1 MQMVEGNSIL
11 QLTTTP
17 KLAPLSQAIRD
28 PSSIGA
34 MNGSKHT
41 TVATSIYTTFR
52 IAQLISSFRRRIK
65 TKVLSHRTATKA
77 SIAKVQ
83 HGLREDFQNE
93 VLNVMCNS
101 RGRRHPTVS
110 QKTHVPSLSA
120 SSATGLER
128 RAADTELSQ
137 DGPRSVDR

>member
-17 KLAPLSQAIRD
+17 QLAPLSQAIRD

-34 MNGSKHT
+34 MTGSKHT

-83 HGLREDFQNE
+83 HGLRGDFQNE

-101 RGRRHPTVS
+101 QGRRHPAVNH
-110 QKTHVPSLSA
+110 KTHVPSLSA
-120 SSATGLER
+120 STATARGR
-128 RAADTELSQ
+128 RVADTEPSQ
-137 DGPRSVDR
+137 YGARSVER